1 MLRRTIYVAVALFL
15 FGTVAT
21 AQAHDKKG
29 VLAAMNMWKANLAV
43 GTPDNPNKILSLY
56 ADDAILWGTISPKI
70 RPNPALIRDY
80 FVNAYKKLPQLTV
93 EFKEPRVRVYGNVAL
108 NSGYYTFTYV
118 KDGQQKVLAARY
130 SFALAKRDGV
140 WLILDHHSS
149 AMPK

>member
-1 MLRRTIYVAVALFL
+1 MKKAV
-15 FGTVAT
+15 FGAILVLLLGVTSA

-43 GTPDNPNKILSLY
+43 GTPDNPSKILSLY

>member
-1 MLRRTIYVAVALFL
+1 MKKAVLGLVMVMLLGVTSA
-15 FGTVAT
+15 

-43 GTPDNPNKILSLY
+43 GTPDNPDKILALY
-56 ADDAILWGTISPKI
+56 ADDAVLWGTISPKI
-70 RPNPALIRDY
+70 RPRPDLIRDY
-80 FVNAYKKLPQLTV
+80 FVNAYKKLPDLTV
-93 EFKEPRVRVYGNVAL
+93 EFKEPRVRVYGNVAI

-118 KDGQQKVLAARY
+118 KDGQQKVLPARY
-130 SFALAKRDGV
+130 SFTLVKRGGA

>member
-1 MLRRTIYVAVALFL
+1 MKKAV
-15 FGTVAT
+15 FGAILVLLLGVTSA

-70 RPNPALIRDY
+70 RSNPALIRDY

-118 KDGQQKVLAARY
+118 KDGQQKALAARY

>member
-1 MLRRTIYVAVALFL
+1 MKKAV
-15 FGTVAT
+15 FGAILVLLLGVTSA

-70 RPNPALIRDY
+70 RSNPALIRDY